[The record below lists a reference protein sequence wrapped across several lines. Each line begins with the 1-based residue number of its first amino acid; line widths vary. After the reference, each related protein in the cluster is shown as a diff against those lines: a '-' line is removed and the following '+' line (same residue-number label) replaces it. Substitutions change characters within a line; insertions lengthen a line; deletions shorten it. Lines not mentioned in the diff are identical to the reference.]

1 MGVVSHVMG
10 TEGSTYT
17 SPEGKGYELTGWTF
31 AAMGAHEQYL
41 EKRAEES
48 ISRSNLPT
56 ELKAAALVAHSER
69 VAAFKYS
76 YGSDV
81 FSESLK
87 SFPGLGHFFW
97 QLARVKTPS
106 LKLAEAVAMVQADPG
121 GVSQA
126 VHDADPQN
134 RATAEAKPKT
144 SDDGAAS

>member
-1 MGVVSHVMG
+1 MMGAVAFVVGSD
-10 TEGSTYT
+10 GSTYT
-17 SPEGKGYELTGWTF
+17 VGEKVYELTGWTLE
-31 AAMGAHEQYL
+31 AMAAHEKYL
-41 EKRAEES
+41 EKRAEDS
-48 ISRSNLPT
+48 ISRSSLPT

-97 QLARVKTPS
+97 QLAKVKTPA
-106 LKLAEAVAMVQADPG
+106 LKLAEAVALVQADPG

-126 VHDADPQN
+126 VNDADPQN
-134 RATAEAKPKT
+134 RATAENPKQN
-144 SDDGAAS
+144 DGSAA